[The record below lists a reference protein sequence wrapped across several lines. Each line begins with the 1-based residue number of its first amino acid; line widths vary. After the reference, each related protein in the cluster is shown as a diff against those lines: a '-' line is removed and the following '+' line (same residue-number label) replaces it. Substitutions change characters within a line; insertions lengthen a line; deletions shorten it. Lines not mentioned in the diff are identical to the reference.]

1 MNSKELGYQVSL
13 LEFKLKALTDK
24 IPEVYIIGSGKVA
37 RVITENNNIYIVG
50 EDAANDIYLRGYS
63 DGVNAGVKAYN
74 KFIESDFIK
83 QIEDKI
89 INGDPEPAWIFKRDY
104 HGEFKK
110 KGEGD
115 GTDNN

>member
-13 LEFKLKALTDK
+13 LEFKLKALTNTT
-24 IPEVYIIGSGKVA
+24 PEVYIVGSGKVA
-37 RVITENNNIYIVG
+37 RVVIENNNIYIVG
-50 EDAANDIYLRGYS
+50 EEAANDIYLRGYS
-63 DGVNAGVKAYN
+63 DGVKAGVDAYN
-74 KFIESDFIK
+74 RFIENDFVK

-110 KGEGD
+110 KGENEND
-115 GTDNN
+115 

>member
-13 LEFKLKALTDK
+13 LEFKLKCLTDK

-50 EDAANDIYLRGYS
+50 EEAANDIYLRGYS
-63 DGVNAGVKAYN
+63 DGVKAGVDAYN
-74 KFIESDFIK
+74 RFIENDFVK